1 MTKVKVIEVERYRDG
16 GTVVFQD
23 EMNRRYYQWYPT
35 KKVYNQ
41 MPFPR
46 GSVGS
51 NGIPPEYVKEIL
63 VELVVVKS
71 FYPYL

>member
-1 MTKVKVIEVERYRDG
+1 MEKVKVIEVEVYRDG

-23 EMNRRYYQWYPT
+23 EINRRYYQWYPT

-46 GSVGS
+46 GSVGM
-51 NGIPPEYVKEIL
+51 NNTPPPYVKEIL
-63 VELVVVKS
+63 VELDVVES
-71 FYPYL
+71 F